1 MRFSELPRQPS
12 ILVSYWNVGKLLFGA
27 LILFIIETY
36 VYYIFFQ
43 NALENNATVLIVFW
57 FGSVLFAFTHIF
69 LVLMDIWSRI
79 QNYKRFKD
87 HLFDHGFSPKIADYY
102 KGSKCQRM
110 ALSTA
115 AKELGMEDKMQ
126 NHFAKSGI
134 KWYHFI
140 PQFMI
145 QDPLFLI
152 RKHFWSRTFLE
163 KYYKPKYQYRIAQKS
178 NTTNVKG
185 YPVKQN
191 L

>member
-1 MRFSELPRQPS
+1 
-12 ILVSYWNVGKLLFGA
+12 
-27 LILFIIETY
+27 
-36 VYYIFFQ
+36 
-43 NALENNATVLIVFW
+43 
-57 FGSVLFAFTHIF
+57 
-69 LVLMDIWSRI
+69 
-79 QNYKRFKD
+79 
-87 HLFDHGFSPKIADYY
+87 
-102 KGSKCQRM
+102 M

-145 QDPLFLI
+145 QDPLFLF